1 MSNVPVLL
9 IEEIVSILVP
19 ALIFLF
25 MNKKIFFSDENPKVD
40 LDKHGEPLPHP
51 KLRRFR
57 RLVALMLLS
66 PIGLFI
72 VVFVVILLTE
82 LILNSYFIGSGLD
95 EFSMKALLNPSISA
109 DGGFTIDPSEAGTNE
124 ALLITLVLLFI
135 ISMPMLALFIH
146 IYCKVVRC
154 SHGMGV
160 FIYMAVLYMFVAS
173 TMVAFPLRRYSP
185 VVSCLASTGA
195 FIVMLLIFYLPAS
208 KKIEM
213 MRQDKNTRMLS
224 NTNMLPIINFILLTV
239 LLGLEFMLEINDH
252 LDYTLYAVILAFAVL
267 LYCSTQLSYNVLFL
281 HIEERVQI
289 ETLSREAIEAEEEIV
304 LAFAE
309 ITEAK
314 SGQTGKHVKRV
325 SEYSRVIAKAMGLP
339 PEKVEEIR
347 LASMMH
353 DIGKLLIPPEV
364 LEKMGRLTEEEFAI
378 MKTHVTIG
386 ESLLHNAPGEIME
399 TARLIALQHHEWWNG
414 KGYLGTVGKE
424 IDIAARIT
432 AVADVYDALTSKRS
446 YKTAWTSEQAYKIIM
461 EESGSHF
468 DPEVTHAF
476 STHFGEIK
484 RLQAKYQDNAEYYL

>member
-25 MNKKIFFSDENPKVD
+25 MNKKIFFSDEKPKVD

-82 LILNSYFIGSGLD
+82 LILNSYFVGSGLD

-195 FIVMLLIFYLPAS
+195 FIVMLRA
-208 KKIEM
+208 
-213 MRQDKNTRMLS
+213 
-224 NTNMLPIINFILLTV
+224 
-239 LLGLEFMLEINDH
+239 LED
-252 LDYTLYAVILAFAVL
+252 
-267 LYCSTQLSYNVLFL
+267 
-281 HIEERVQI
+281 
-289 ETLSREAIEAEEEIV
+289 
-304 LAFAE
+304 
-309 ITEAK
+309 
-314 SGQTGKHVKRV
+314 
-325 SEYSRVIAKAMGLP
+325 
-339 PEKVEEIR
+339 
-347 LASMMH
+347 
-353 DIGKLLIPPEV
+353 
-364 LEKMGRLTEEEFAI
+364 
-378 MKTHVTIG
+378 
-386 ESLLHNAPGEIME
+386 
-399 TARLIALQHHEWWNG
+399 
-414 KGYLGTVGKE
+414 
-424 IDIAARIT
+424 
-432 AVADVYDALTSKRS
+432 
-446 YKTAWTSEQAYKIIM
+446 
-461 EESGSHF
+461 
-468 DPEVTHAF
+468 
-476 STHFGEIK
+476 
-484 RLQAKYQDNAEYYL
+484 